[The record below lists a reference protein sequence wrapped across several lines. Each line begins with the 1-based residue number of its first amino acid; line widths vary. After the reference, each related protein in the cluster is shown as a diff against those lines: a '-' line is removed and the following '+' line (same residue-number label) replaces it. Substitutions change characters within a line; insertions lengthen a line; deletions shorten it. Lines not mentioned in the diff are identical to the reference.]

1 MRRTDII
8 FGILIVAV
16 AGAFAV
22 MSLMMPWYGSEWGII
37 AAPGLVPLMLSILL
51 LITGLIL
58 LLRAVFSKSFYRSL
72 EEQAGDEAA
81 ENGCEKQDQS
91 EKLNKEPAWK
101 RILITIGLAAVY
113 IFVLMGRL
121 PYMVSTGLY
130 VAGFILAFKGGGIVK
145 SLLIG
150 AVTAVGVWL
159 AFEKIFLVVLP

>member
-1 MRRTDII
+1 
-8 FGILIVAV
+8 
-16 AGAFAV
+16 
-22 MSLMMPWYGSEWGII
+22 
-37 AAPGLVPLMLSILL
+37 
-51 LITGLIL
+51 
-58 LLRAVFSKSFYRSL
+58 
-72 EEQAGDEAA
+72 
-81 ENGCEKQDQS
+81 
-91 EKLNKEPAWK
+91 EPAWK